1 MSINKSLKNMFAANA
16 EHVFVVDLGIPDPKL
31 IDYIVDLLVRF
42 VRVEAM
48 YKVGNYKFKKITEI
62 FTAFEAKNNVVAPQR
77 DIHKHIG
84 DFALFWNGFY
94 SAQNK
99 KYENIDYKKQGK
111 LSYYIA
117 STYDEDKYENEAPVL
132 KRLSEDFEL
141 CSTGLNKIKQE
152 WGNL

>member
-1 MSINKSLKNMFAANA
+1 MSINKSLKEMFAANT
-16 EHVFVVDLGIPDPKL
+16 EHIFIVDLGVPDPKL

-42 VRVEAM
+42 VRMEAM
-48 YKVGNYKFKKITEI
+48 YRVGNYKFKKITEMFDI
-62 FTAFEAKNNVVAPQR
+62 EDNVIVPPYR

-84 DFALFWNGFY
+84 DFALFWDGFY
-94 SAQNK
+94 PAQSK
-99 KYENIDYKKQGK
+99 KHENIDYQKQGK
-111 LSYYIA
+111 LSYHIA
-117 STYDEDKYENEAPVL
+117 STYDDDEYENEAPVL